1 MECADIT
8 VRGFNAHY
16 NKRVTFTDPELE
28 VEGLYRIIR
37 NENTLESL
45 FESPVFAN
53 ICIGTRG
60 LVKSSQE
67 SAFCL
72 LTVLHILKRL
82 EMCLCGPG
90 RIEKK
95 NCQPSHFR
103 YRTPSNGSPMSLCG
117 TFIFILLSVP
127 VGGCTLSELTDP
139 QQSVG
144 T

>member
-53 ICIGTRG
+53 ICIGFSEIIAGERF
-60 LVKSSQE
+60 LSS
-67 SAFCL
+67 
-72 LTVLHILKRL
+72 H
-82 EMCLCGPG
+82 
-90 RIEKK
+90 
-95 NCQPSHFR
+95 R
-103 YRTPSNGSPMSLCG
+103 YAY
-117 TFIFILLSVP
+117 F
-127 VGGCTLSELTDP
+127 
-139 QQSVG
+139 
-144 T
+144 

>member
-72 LTVLHILKRL
+72 LTVMHIF
-82 EMCLCGPG
+82 
-90 RIEKK
+90 KK
-95 NCQPSHFR
+95 VGNVLVWARSDR
-103 YRTPSNGSPMSLCG
+103 KKK
-117 TFIFILLSVP
+117 LSTVAF
-127 VGGCTLSELTDP
+127 
-139 QQSVG
+139 
-144 T
+144 